1 MLQSHFV
8 SLLLFSSLVSLVL
21 TFLQREDPKA
31 RWRFGLKV
39 FAGFVLSTF
48 VIGWVMAQLQR

>member
-1 MLQSHFV
+1 MQSHIL
-8 SLLLFSSLVSLVL
+8 SLFIFSSLVSLVL
-21 TFLQREDPKA
+21 SFLQREEPKA

>member
-1 MLQSHFV
+1 MQSHLV
-8 SLLLFSSLVSLVL
+8 SLFLFSSLVSLVL
-21 TFLQREDPKA
+21 AFLQREEPKA

-39 FAGFVLSTF
+39 FAGFMLSTF